1 MKKLI
6 ALLLAAALTAAATPF
21 DGEPFRAFG
30 QIDSFPILN
39 PAMTICLKSS
49 HGFAIVRLLLL
60 HGFYNHSLEFW
71 RISFVWYS
79 FWHRKT
85 PHLLDSISY
94 CLTSGVLFN
103 FISRLVLYCV
113 HLIPLD

>member
-21 DGEPFRAFG
+21 DGEPFRTFG